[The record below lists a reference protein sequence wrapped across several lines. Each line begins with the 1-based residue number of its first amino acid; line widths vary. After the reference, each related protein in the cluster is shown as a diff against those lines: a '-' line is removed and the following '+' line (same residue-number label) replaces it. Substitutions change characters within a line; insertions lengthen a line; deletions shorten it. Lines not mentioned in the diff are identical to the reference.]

1 MGTAMG
7 TVMGPAMG
15 AAIEVSHLTKR
26 FGSRT
31 AVEDV
36 SFTVQRGEIFGF
48 LGPNGA
54 GKSTTVRVL
63 GGLLRPTSGTAAV
76 AGVPV
81 VADGG
86 DQVRQRIAVMPETPG
101 LYLKLSVAENL
112 DYFARLYG
120 VPDRAARIDR
130 ALTAVGLAKRAGDQC
145 GTLSKGLRQRTALAR
160 TLLNDPQVMFLDE
173 PTSGLDP
180 AAAHEVLTLI
190 SGLRDRGVTVFITTH
205 RLDEA
210 ERVCDRVAIL
220 NTTLR
225 TIGPPEE
232 LRRTMFSRSLTVVT
246 AAALP
251 DPEAVFKDLPS
262 VTSWRQAQSAQ
273 PTQQDAGQRNTGRA
287 AYTLTVTDPAQAA
300 PAVTRALVAADAD
313 VLQIAEE
320 RASLEDVYLQLV
332 AGEEKEAR
340 Q

>member
-1 MGTAMG
+1 MS
-7 TVMGPAMG
+7 

-26 FGSRT
+26 FGART
-31 AVEDV
+31 AVDDV
-36 SFTVQRGEIFGF
+36 SFTVQAGEIFGF

-54 GKSTTVRVL
+54 GKSTTVRML
-63 GGLLRPTSGTAAV
+63 GGLLAPTSGAASV

-81 VADGG
+81 TADGG
-86 DQVRQRIAVMPETPG
+86 DQVRQRISVMPETPG

-112 DYFARLYG
+112 DYFARLYEI
-120 VPDRAARIDR
+120 PDRAARISQ
-130 ALTAVGLAKRAGDQC
+130 ALTAVGLAQRANDLC

-190 SGLRDRGVTVFITTH
+190 GALRDRGVTVFLTTH

-225 TIGPPEE
+225 TTGHPDE
-232 LRRTMFSRSLTVVT
+232 LRQTLFSRTLTVIT
-246 AAALP
+246 AARLP
-251 DPEAVFKDLPS
+251 DPEAVFDGLPS
-262 VTSWRQAQSAQ
+262 VTSWQQVPPAQ
-273 PTQQDAGQRNTGRA
+273 PAPPDGALAGYLLAVQDPVR
-287 AYTLTVTDPAQAA
+287 AA
-300 PAVTRALVAADAD
+300 PAVTRALVAAGAD
-313 VLQIAEE
+313 VLQIAEQ
-320 RASLEDVYLQLV
+320 RASLEEVYLQLIT
-332 AGEEKEAR
+332 GEEKAADR
-340 Q
+340 SGKKGALR